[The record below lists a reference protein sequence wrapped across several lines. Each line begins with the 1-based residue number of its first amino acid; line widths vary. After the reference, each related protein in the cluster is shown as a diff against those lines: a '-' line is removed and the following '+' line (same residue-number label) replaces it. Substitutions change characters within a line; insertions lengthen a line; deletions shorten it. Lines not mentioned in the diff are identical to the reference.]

1 MNAQDHA
8 NSLALAVWRL
18 AEAERCEIAAKRHRT
33 AAAAI
38 LGAAHLEF
46 TETLELTKEARRS
59 GRCEEN
65 GISKFP
71 QR

>member
-18 AEAERCEIAAKRHRT
+18 SEAERCEMAAKKHRT

-38 LGAAHLEF
+38 LGAAHLEY
-46 TETLELTKEARRS
+46 TEALELTKEARRVVKQERQEVES
-59 GRCEEN
+59 
-65 GISKFP
+65 
-71 QR
+71 